1 MIYIEKFILIL
12 FITILTIFIVEN
24 SYEYKSI
31 IYNMLLQTAL
41 LIFVILILKEIK
53 PIKRLLLN
61 IVKLPLSFINR
72 LLTDENK
79 ETNEE
84 NQTSILHDE
93 IYKKIDTKKIEPI
106 LNIINAHQSKEFF
119 SMALVGEWG
128 IGKSSYLYNL
138 KKELQNDNYEVVYIN
153 VWELENLSNILKEIE
168 KEFDNIL
175 FNNSLLLWINKLFYS
190 TFGKDYF
197 SIVSKYFIKSSRSL
211 DIGLTP
217 TLNEAKKHYNSLLH
231 QSVSKKIILCID
243 EIDRLDNK
251 ADILDIF
258 KVIRYLTSFDSV
270 FTITAIDMNQLEDKL
285 DNIEYV
291 HKIFNLKYI
300 LPKHTKSELAKF
312 LKEDIYEGLKEFIDK
327 KDFDKLLNTKEIN
340 KEQTIVSVFKNYRE
354 IKNSFNETYLMIKTL
369 NSHDIGWKEYISW
382 EFIFI
387 LSIIKSTNFK
397 LYIKIMKDD
406 NLITIVDNLNNIE
419 NMKEKLLEKDTS
431 FKDIFK
437 NLQQNFEK
445 NVLVPIS
452 IVGRIPSIYFE
463 QYLYVY
469 KHYKVYDFL
478 ITDTQYQKIRTYVD
492 SIDDYLNDIIKEE
505 KTEFLLNLIKIISSD
520 TVNQYNILEKIIE
533 IIQKNEDIN
542 VKEIIREI
550 VEKNLINEQNKE
562 IFETLIKNNQNISF
576 ELMDKLLDNFLIN
589 SIKRDINKN
598 IVISLLKLYLNK
610 DSKDSIENIKTTNL
624 SLLKD
629 INFQDQM
636 SCELRKIFYDYYQN
650 SNNKND
656 MIQWLLLSAYSEK
669 LNELFTRLHIDID
682 KTIEDNTEYRIWVK
696 NDHGA
701 STKYFYGKELKEEL
715 AKDTTSQRS

>member
-12 FITILTIFIVEN
+12 FITIVTIFIVEN

-61 IVKLPLSFINR
+61 ILKLPLSFINR

-138 KKELQNDNYEVVYIN
+138 KKELQKDNYEVVYIN
-153 VWELENLSNILKEIE
+153 VWELENLSNVLKEIE

-175 FNNSLLLWINKLFYS
+175 FNNSILLWVDKLFYS
-190 TFGKDYF
+190 IVGKDYF
-197 SIVSKYFIKSSRSL
+197 SIASKYFIKSSRSL

-217 TLNEAKKHYNSLLH
+217 TLNEAKKHYNSLLNKT
-231 QSVSKKIILCID
+231 VSKKIILCID
-243 EIDRLDNK
+243 EVDRLDNK
-251 ADILDIF
+251 NDILDVF

-312 LKEDIYEGLKEFIDK
+312 LKEDIYEGLKEFVDK
-327 KDFDKLLNTKEIN
+327 KDFDRLIDAKETKT
-340 KEQTIVSVFKNYRE
+340 EQTIVSVFNNYRE
-354 IKNSFNETYLMIKTL
+354 IKNSFNDTYLMIQAL
-369 NSHDIGWKEYISW
+369 NSYDKGWNEYISW

-397 LYIKIMKDD
+397 LYIKTMEDD

-419 NMKEKLLEKDTS
+419 DMKEKLLEKDIS
-431 FKDIFK
+431 FKDIFE
-437 NLQQNFEK
+437 NLQKDFEK
-445 NVLVPIS
+445 NVFVPIS
-452 IVGRIPSIYFE
+452 ILHRIPSTHRIYFE
-463 QYLYVY
+463 RYLYVY

-478 ITDTQYQKIRTYVD
+478 ITDTQYQEIITNVNI
-492 SIDDYLNDIIKEE
+492 IDDNLDDIIKEE

-520 TVNQYNILEKIIE
+520 TVNQSKILEKIIE
-533 IIQKNEDIN
+533 ILQKNEDID

-550 VEKNLINEQNKE
+550 VEKNLINEKNKE
-562 IFETLIKNNQNISF
+562 IFETVIKNNQNISF
-576 ELMDKLLDNFLIN
+576 ELMDKLLKKFSKSYRREDM
-589 SIKRDINKN
+589 DID
-598 IVISLLKLYLNK
+598 IVISLLKLYLEDK
-610 DSKDSIENIKTTNL
+610 DETMQEKNL
-624 SLLKD
+624 SLLNYID
-629 INFQDQM
+629 VNFQD
-636 SCELRKIFYDYYQN
+636 EVGYNLRKIFYNYYKN
-650 SNNKND
+650 SKNKKY
-656 MIQWLLLSAYSEK
+656 MIQWLLLSVHDKELNK
-669 LNELFTRLHIDID
+669 LFESLEVNIDDIIQDDHEYKIWESYYRGDSRGASQNIFT
-682 KTIEDNTEYRIWVK
+682 VK
-696 NDHGA
+696 N
-701 STKYFYGKELKEEL
+701 
-715 AKDTTSQRS
+715 